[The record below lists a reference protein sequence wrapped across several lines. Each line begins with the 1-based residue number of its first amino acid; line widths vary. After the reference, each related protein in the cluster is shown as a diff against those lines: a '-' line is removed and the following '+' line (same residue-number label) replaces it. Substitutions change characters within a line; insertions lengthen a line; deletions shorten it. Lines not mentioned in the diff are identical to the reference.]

1 MSRETLE
8 RVGQVVLG
16 RGRLAEELTLVWH
29 AGEPCVLPA
38 SWYLEAFEILE
49 RYRPRG
55 TRITHS
61 FQTNATLF
69 DAAWLALFA
78 RPDVRV
84 GVSLDGPAELHDRH
98 RTSRSGQGSF
108 QAAMAGIGA
117 LRAAGIDFHIIC
129 VLTAA
134 SLAEPQRLVDFL
146 LGEGFPRLCFNVEEV
161 DGSNAASTLA
171 PGRAEAA
178 FGSFLDCLFA
188 ALDSAT
194 EPPWVREV
202 QFCETAVLSG
212 AAQGQAINHQVA
224 PLAILSVDAEGRLST
239 FSPELL
245 GIKSEKYSDFLF
257 CNIKNIDRPDAVLR
271 APAFRLAA
279 AAIEKGRQACRRDCG
294 YYRWCGGG
302 APANKLG
309 ESGDLDAGETLYCRL
324 TVKTLLNRFL
334 DSKLEGSKGQR
345 RQAS

>member
-1 MSRETLE
+1 MSRETLH
-8 RVGQVVLG
+8 RVGQVILG

-38 SWYLEAFEILE
+38 SWYLDAFEILE

-61 FQTNATLF
+61 FQSNATLF
-69 DAAWLALFA
+69 DEAWLALFA
-78 RPDVRV
+78 RPDVRI
-84 GVSLDGPAELHDRH
+84 GVSLDGPADLHDRY

-108 QAAMAGIGA
+108 QATMAGVDA
-117 LRAAGIDFHIIC
+117 LRAAGIGFHIIC

-161 DGSNAASTLA
+161 DGSNVASSLA

-178 FGSFLDCLFA
+178 FGRFLDCLFS
-188 ALDSAT
+188 ALDRAAA
-194 EPPWVREV
+194 PPWVREV
-202 QFCETAVLSG
+202 QFCETAVLAG
-212 AAQGQAINHQVA
+212 DAQGQATNHQVA
-224 PLAILSVDAEGRLST
+224 PLAILSVNAGGRVST

-245 GIKSEKYSDFLF
+245 GIKSDKYDDFLF
-257 CNIKNIDRPDAVLR
+257 CDINDIERPDAILR
-271 APAFRLAA
+271 TPAFRRAA
-279 AAIEKGRQACRRDCG
+279 AAIEAGRQACRRDCG

-324 TVKTLLNRFL
+324 TVKTLLNRYL
-334 DSKLEGSKGQR
+334 DSKLDRSEGQR